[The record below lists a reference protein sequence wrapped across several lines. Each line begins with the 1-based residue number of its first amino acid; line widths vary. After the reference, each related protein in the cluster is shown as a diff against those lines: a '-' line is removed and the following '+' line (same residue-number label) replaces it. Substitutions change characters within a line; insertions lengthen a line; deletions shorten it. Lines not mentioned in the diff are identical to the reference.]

1 FSASLFSAYVSF
13 DVMLFSPVESS
24 DRLGSL
30 DMQSSQFSSLSILH
44 FGRISKFQLQP
55 SVKRSN
61 FSAESSPSIRTPL
74 DSSFLALK
82 KYLPVRGEIAVLVL
96 LCIQKFRRKP
106 LDGCAECSMN

>member
-1 FSASLFSAYVSF
+1 
-13 DVMLFSPVESS
+13 
-24 DRLGSL
+24 
-30 DMQSSQFSSLSILH
+30 MQSSQFSSLSILH

-82 KYLPVRGEIAVLVL
+82 KYLPVRGEIAVLVF

-106 LDGCAECSMN
+106 LDGRAECAIECQSSSKVTVALDSLHNRTGRVAVSGFP